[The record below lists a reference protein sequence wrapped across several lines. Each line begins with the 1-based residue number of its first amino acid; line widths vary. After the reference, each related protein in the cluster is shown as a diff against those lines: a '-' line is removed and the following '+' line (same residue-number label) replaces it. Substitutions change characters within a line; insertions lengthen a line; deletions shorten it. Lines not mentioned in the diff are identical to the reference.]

1 LRLCLRNQE
10 SLTANHYVV
19 GLFGE
24 THSGKTTFIHNLV
37 GKRKV
42 VNEEET
48 YGKPIQYYAI
58 EKYEMELHYLSTY
71 DERIWKYVES
81 VPERQLESFIARW
94 IYDQNFILK
103 SSPSADLKE
112 RKKLSKSEDSNNDHN
127 SLFVDPTF
135 EKSALHSSSLD
146 DKQCA
151 DLHADELNEEKEDE
165 SFLFIQEN
173 EIRHDIVKKYLS
185 QQSHTKQSKLF
196 LSFYDFSGKKIYSN
210 FLNDFAQFSNVNIV
224 FFDME
229 KLLSLTTRNETI
241 VQLRSWINYVLLLKY
256 SSDKKIFSKKKKR
269 LSVNS
274 ASNAPYLNGSTAGLG
289 GVGTMNSF
297 SILLVGTRKDVIANK
312 TDHMKVSNL
321 LYEKL
326 NDLNI
331 WNYVLTCPY
340 YKRDQQVCR
349 KRAKSSPNK
358 TNENSEEQDAT
369 EQNREA
375 NEDDDEEEEE
385 EEDDDYAEEEE
396 EMEKIN
402 LWFFPV
408 DNNYHKTRYSQRMKS
423 SSKKRKSKFLQADQ
437 DSIVKSL
444 LHQLEDY
451 FVLQKIQFV
460 ERKQYLNDYLSEKK
474 RRKATK
480 NQSLQQQQQLVPS
493 LTMEN
498 ISSLKI
504 LQIIDHCN
512 REITNPFLTLNSFQ
526 DFLVK
531 NKLFSKTFLN
541 SGPTVHHNKSL
552 NNMSVVKNTTNLF
565 LLLFI
570 LKEKGVILWNSL
582 NSLQDILIV
591 NPLEYYFKPMNFL
604 IYEHVSINT
613 EILTEL
619 LPAHEL
625 SKTHY
630 PEDWQQMIKYGIIS
644 HNLLKSLLL
653 SYQHYTK
660 QLIYIFIKFGV
671 IVPVFMPSSS
681 SKTKGSDS
689 YDDYQENQNIPK
701 STSQESGTD
710 NDEITSYYYL
720 MPALFPLISENKLFS
735 GSFQHFQS
743 NFSFYFYFESENHH
757 RDSAAGNSNPFVDD
771 AGDLPFSPFFHIG
784 EETSPYF
791 SRLPSTA
798 SDNDPNNPGSPIRGK
813 ALMSELLQWNDLKK
827 NGYLP
832 SGLFELFLTQ
842 LIYYSQQ
849 TSHDLT
855 FKFSE
860 NISLLT
866 PKMKEDYHQ
875 KSSKQKSGSN
885 NGRERTTSENNAVE
899 AYYSNQHQQHVLMY
913 SYHHFFYKN
922 QMILQIG
929 NQKFRVTNHPEYN
942 LIQVEVEDCTKGK
955 AITSPGNTH
964 YGEIFYSL
972 QRKLLY
978 FLEFLQKKYSQ
989 FKNLN
994 IFTLFL
1000 SQITSSG
1007 MNSNNASSR
1016 RFSLPSEFSS
1026 PPPVPPPRKS
1036 LSSIFPPMSPP
1047 TNEILSSPP
1056 PPPLASSPPVSLQI
1070 TDSPGGSA
1078 RKNNNVFNKV
1088 NDYMIPNYKRKDVLL
1103 FDYQLLLSFV
1113 QQMTFS
1119 SSEVQHGLA
1128 RSPSFSNSAGRQS
1141 FSLANPISAVSSVLT
1156 PLSADIQEK
1165 YSEIICFLQK
1175 KYCSPPPQ
1183 PLTRTLSRRMSGGSF
1198 NVKNGSNGF
1207 IGNNEIYEI
1216 YITFATGFEMNHS
1229 HHQMTG
1235 GGVLKSFQ
1243 NESFSVQEYTE
1254 GIVDRFSLYTFPS
1267 SSSSSSSSKHVRIYR
1282 SDFSTLF
1289 DEVKMVQSIAN
1300 SLIYCPIISEEF
1312 LEFLCDPKNN
1322 SSEFLEQFLLECL
1335 LAVHLLLERQ
1345 KRRTCSYRLRE
1356 IIPIVIGKVEENH
1369 LHSKQFQFSPLMAK
1383 NYLDKMNDN
1392 WIPKPL
1398 LEKLNAVLSLSVFS
1412 LPIIQDYSQFSLKT
1426 VFTLLLCSP
1435 ISASAVGSSSFSF
1448 SNNSLV
1454 KEPICSW
1461 DSMKPFDLSVTFT
1474 IKTVERLLVEYREIL
1489 LLLDD
1494 EQEEREKKLI
1504 VETEAAK
1511 SGFQTP
1517 GNSNKLKNNTSNNNN
1532 PSNSNNSSSKKN
1544 QSGRRSST
1552 SAADQYYYEEFLSPV
1567 KSPMKFYS
1575 TYVKRILSP
1584 LTSPYDSPTKTNSKA
1599 EVAGEEENNSQQN
1612 SEFDETISTKSSR
1625 KGKNTP
1631 NAVTF
1636 GDWDGL
1642 SPEENQLV
1650 QEIQKYFKEI
1660 QLISSNHN
1668 YLMNYFLFS
1677 SKKVLPVISKQ
1688 PSTPFPSPVKENQQP
1703 QALVLAED
1711 EDEHNRI
1718 TELAKAYF
1726 TQIKQSS
1733 TSNSSY
1739 QILFESIPDY
1749 YQRVQE
1755 IYFELSNYYE
1765 LLLEICLLNNRSS
1778 KKLYALYLQFLQ
1790 RKSTIQKLMKEI
1802 LLIYP
1807 KNN

>member
-1 LRLCLRNQE
+1 
-10 SLTANHYVV
+10 
-19 GLFGE
+19 
-24 THSGKTTFIHNLV
+24 
-37 GKRKV
+37 

-81 VPERQLESFIARW
+81 APERQLESFIARW

-103 SSPSADLKE
+103 SPSADLKE
-112 RKKLSKSEDSNNDHN
+112 MKKMMMSKSEDSNNDHN

-151 DLHADELNEEKEDE
+151 VDLHAEELNGEKEDE

-210 FLNDFAQFSNVNIV
+210 FLNDFAQFTNVNIV

-241 VQLRSWINYVLLLKY
+241 VQLRNWINYVLLLKY

-297 SILLVGTRKDVIANK
+297 SIQLVGTRKDIISNK

-340 YKRDQQVCR
+340 YKRDQQVRR
-349 KRAKSSPNK
+349 KRTKSSPNK
-358 TNENSEEQDAT
+358 TNENHEEQDAT
-369 EQNREA
+369 AQNGEA
-375 NEDDDEEEEE
+375 NEEEDEEEE

-408 DNNYHKTRYSQRMKS
+408 DNNYHKTRYSQRMKN
-423 SSKKRKSKFLQADQ
+423 SSKKRKSKHLQADQ

-480 NQSLQQQQQLVPS
+480 NQSLQQHQPIPS

-531 NKLFSKTFLN
+531 NKLFSKAFLN
-541 SGPTVHHNKSL
+541 SGPTVHHSKSS
-552 NNMSVVKNTTNLF
+552 NNMAVVKNTTNLF

-582 NSLQDILIV
+582 NSLQDILII

-644 HNLLKSLLL
+644 HNLLTSLLL

-701 STSQESGTD
+701 SNSQENGMD

-784 EETSPYF
+784 EETSPYL
-791 SRLPSTA
+791 SRFPSTA

-813 ALMSELLQWNDLKK
+813 ALMSELLQWSDLKK

-875 KSSKQKSGSN
+875 KSSKQKNGS

-955 AITSPGNTH
+955 SITSPGTAGHTN

-978 FLEFLQKKYSQ
+978 FLEFLQRKYSQ

-1000 SQITSSG
+1000 SQITNNNSSSG
-1007 MNSNNASSR
+1007 MNSNSASSR

-1026 PPPVPPPRKS
+1026 PPPVPPRKS
-1036 LSSIFPPMSPP
+1036 LSSIFPTSPP
-1047 TNEILSSPP
+1047 TNEIISSSPP
-1056 PPPLASSPPVSLQI
+1056 PISSPPVPFQI

-1103 FDYQLLLSFV
+1103 FDYQLLLSFM
-1113 QQMTFS
+1113 QQQITS
-1119 SSEVQHGLA
+1119 PESQHGLM
-1128 RSPSFSNSAGRQS
+1128 RSPSFSNSGGRQS
-1141 FSLANPISAVSSVLT
+1141 FSLANPVSAASSVLS

-1165 YSEIICFLQK
+1165 YSEIISFLQK

-1198 NVKNGSNGF
+1198 NLKNGANGF
-1207 IGNNEIYEI
+1207 FGQNEIYEI
-1216 YITFATGFEMNHS
+1216 YITFPTGFEMNHS
-1229 HHQMTG
+1229 HNQMTG
-1235 GGVLKSFQ
+1235 GGLKSFQ

-1267 SSSSSSSSKHVRIYR
+1267 SSSSSSNHVRIYR

-1356 IIPIVIGKVEENH
+1356 IIPIVIGQVEENH

-1412 LPIIQDYSQFSLKT
+1412 LPIIQDYAQFSLKT
-1426 VFTLLLCSP
+1426 VFTLLLCP
-1435 ISASAVGSSSFSF
+1435 ITSSAGSSSSFSF

-1494 EQEEREKKLI
+1494 EQESAAEREKKLM

-1517 GNSNKLKNNTSNNNN
+1517 GNSNKIKNNNN
-1532 PSNSNNSSSKKN
+1532 PNNSNNSSSKKN
-1544 QSGRRSST
+1544 PSGRRSST
-1552 SAADQYYYEEFLSPV
+1552 SAADQYYYDEFLSPV

-1584 LTSPYDSPTKTNSKA
+1584 LSSPFESPTKMNSKP
-1599 EVAGEEENNSQQN
+1599 EVTGDENSSQQN
-1612 SEFDETISTKSSR
+1612 SEFDETISNKSSR
-1625 KGKNTP
+1625 KGKHTP
-1631 NAVTF
+1631 NTVTF

-1642 SPEENQLV
+1642 TLEENQLV

-1677 SKKVLPVISKQ
+1677 SKKVLPAISKQ
-1688 PSTPFPSPVKENQQP
+1688 QSTPFTSPVKENQQP
-1703 QALVLAED
+1703 QSQALVLAEEE
-1711 EDEHNRI
+1711 EDHNRI

-1755 IYFELSNYYE
+1755 IYFELTNYYE
-1765 LLLEICLLNNRSS
+1765 LLLEICLLNHRSS

-1790 RKSTIQKLMKEI
+1790 RKLTIQKLMKEI

-1807 KNN
+1807 KGN